1 MSDQEAGVAI
11 EKPYLEKLGLWPAF
25 TLFSNPADG
34 PIPSCKVASW
44 KTFEL
49 SVQEDLESHPIGEMI
64 YRGQRRHDWP
74 LAPTLTRKFDDG
86 AVPDDIAIRLRSK
99 FKLAMRGRGVDLSK
113 LEDVEVWAYGQHFG
127 LVTPLLDWT
136 ESPFVALFF
145 AFADDDL
152 NEEKDNPS
160 RAIYRL
166 NRTAIESVLD
176 RAFFEPTLGDNGR
189 LVNQAGLFTV
199 TPSGDENLASAIIN
213 ALVDAGAVDANDPND
228 LAQYICKFHVPN
240 EGRSDC
246 LNMLRKMNIH
256 HASLFP
262 DPGGASSFCNDWL
275 SRAIEDRR
283 RQQLAKQRASEE
295 AAKVPVDVPR
305 IAAQVG
311 SDTALVAEVLEAALG
326 TDASRFKDSLGE
338 WARKIDARYIE
349 EAGQDWPRRP
359 SIEAKLRLEFRK
371 LLTVLGSPEA
381 TRQEV
386 TSALI
391 DFYKARYVAASG
403 GPGV

>member
-1 MSDQEAGVAI
+1 VSDQDKTVEI
-11 EKPYLEKLGLWPAF
+11 EEPYLEKLELWPAF
-25 TLFSNPADG
+25 TLFTNPADG
-34 PIPSCKVASW
+34 LIPSCKVESW
-44 KTFEL
+44 RTFEL

-86 AVPDDIAIRLRSK
+86 AVPDEVAVRLRSK

-127 LVTPLLDWT
+127 LATPLLDWT

-145 AFADDDL
+145 AFADADL

-160 RAIYRL
+160 RAIFRL

-176 RAFFEPTLGDNGR
+176 QAFFEPTLGDNGR

-213 ALVDAGAVDANDPND
+213 ALVEAGAVDANDPND

-240 EGRSDC
+240 VGRSDC

-275 SRAIEDRR
+275 ARAIEDRR
-283 RQQLAKQRASEE
+283 RQLAKARKASEE
-295 AAKVPVDVPR
+295 MAKPS
-305 IAAQVG
+305 IAAPRTITLG
-311 SDTALVAEVLEAALG
+311 DTDRAVEELLAEALG
-326 TDASRFKDSLGE
+326 DEPTSRNSLPE
-338 WARKIDARYIE
+338 WAKKIDARYAE
-349 EAGQDWPRRP
+349 EAGVDWPSRP

-371 LLTVLGSPEA
+371 LLTVLGWPES
-381 TRQEV
+381 TRLSV
-386 TSALI
+386 VSALI
-391 DFYKARYVAASG
+391 DFYKARYVASLDG
-403 GPGV
+403 